1 MKTLKQIRSKLD
13 EMKTND
19 IMKQFGND
27 REWIGIVKKYKKD
40 IEAFVKSKGRKGMSM
55 DAEEAIIDWA
65 VENDYM
71 GGPDDMDSLDDFY
84 DEHILGESTIREAK
98 GMNIIVQ
105 VKGFKGNLKNYDK
118 ERQDSGD
125 FDLGSLLDIDTD
137 SPDTKYSGSTVT
149 YSFDE
154 DETGYT
160 AGDIKSMFQNAVKKS
175 KDFNKYSKYTADMIK
190 KNPNKD
196 PSDFPGNKQL
206 DDFYIGAHYNKSVT
220 PGKPFMYS
228 VKLK

>member
-1 MKTLKQIRSKLD
+1 MKFKEMRSKLN

-27 REWIGIVKKYKKD
+27 REWIGIVKKYRKE
-40 IEAFVKSKGRKGMSM
+40 IEAFVRSKGRKGMGD

-65 VENDYM
+65 VDNDYM

-84 DEHILGESTIREAK
+84 DKHILGESTVHEAK

-105 VKGFKGNLKNYDK
+105 VKGFKGNLKNYDI

-125 FDLGSLLDIDTD
+125 FNLGSLLDIDTD
-137 SPDTKYSGSTVT
+137 SAEKKYSGSTVT
-149 YSFDE
+149 YSLD
-154 DETGYT
+154 GYS
-160 AGDIKSMFQNAVKKS
+160 AGDVKSMFQNAVKKS
-175 KDFNKYSKYTADMIK
+175 KDLNKYSKYTADMIK
-190 KNPNKD
+190 KNPGKD
-196 PSDFPGNKQL
+196 PSDFPGNKPL
-206 DDFYIGAHYNKSVT
+206 DDFYIGAHDSKMVT